1 VQKKELKE
9 TNLASMKKDN
19 FAGQKSILH
28 PKTTMLHKI
37 TVIPIMKLVPFS
49 LKSIMTALMNASSVI
64 PQLILSLCT
73 ISIMTCNNF
82 FNQMTPFNGDKVRP
96 RVTAWAGGKTFLGS
110 LTRAYPSH
118 VWQLNLLM
126 LLSLTLLSN
135 AEYKIHSTALLNQ
148 VTKWN
153 Y

>member
-9 TNLASMKKDN
+9 TNLESMKKDN

-49 LKSIMTALMNASSVI
+49 LKSIMTALMNASVI

-82 FNQMTPFNGDKVRP
+82 FNQMTPFNGNKVRP
-96 RVTAWAGGKTFLGS
+96 RVTARAGGKTFLGS

-118 VWQLNLLM
+118 V
-126 LLSLTLLSN
+126 
-135 AEYKIHSTALLNQ
+135 
-148 VTKWN
+148 
-153 Y
+153 